1 MHTPALQQKGKT
13 KVPELIAATK
23 QNIEKVFDD
32 NAKAY
37 DVVGPAIYQHF
48 GSRLVNWMSIKSGT
62 KMLDIAT
69 GTGAVLLPAA
79 RLLASNGH
87 VTGID
92 LSAGLLQEAD
102 LSVQQENLTNVALR
116 KMDAEQLEFPDKT
129 FDCVTCAFSLF
140 FFPHMEDALR
150 EMYRVCK
157 PGGRVAVTV
166 FDQALPPFDPIF
178 PVLLQQVGTYQ
189 GEVRIPPHGMSFAPD
204 GIETLLSQHG
214 FHSIKTLREKEEF
227 IYKHEEDIWEF
238 LPLRLA
244 LLGTDETIDT
254 QFMQELLAKLRPLFH
269 PDGLHV
275 SVAAIYAVGQR

>member
-1 MHTPALQQKGKT
+1 M
-13 KVPELIAATK
+13 PEMIVATK

-37 DVVGPAIYQHF
+37 DRVGPAIYQHF
-48 GSRLVNWMSIKSGT
+48 GSRLVDWLSPEPGT

-69 GTGAVLLPAA
+69 GKGAVLLPAA
-79 RLLASNGH
+79 RLLKSNGH

-102 LSVQQENLTNVALR
+102 HSVHQEGLTNITLR
-116 KMDAEQLEFPDKT
+116 KMDAEHLEFPDET

-140 FFPHMEDALR
+140 FFPHMEDALN

-157 PGGRVAVTV
+157 LGGRVAVTV

-178 PVLLQQVGTYQ
+178 PVMLQQLGTYQ
-189 GEVRIPPHGMSFAPD
+189 GEVRIPPHGMSFTPEE
-204 GIETLLSQHG
+204 IETLLRQHG
-214 FHSIKTLREKEEF
+214 FHSIMTHGEKEDF
-227 IYKHEEDIWEF
+227 IYTNEKDVWAF
-238 LPLRLA
+238 LPLRLM
-244 LLGTDETIDT
+244 LFGTDETT
-254 QFMQELLAKLRPLFH
+254 HAPFKHEFLTKLRPLFG

-275 SVAAIYAVGQR
+275 SVAAIYAMGQR

>member
-1 MHTPALQQKGKT
+1 VKI
-13 KVPELIAATK
+13 KVPELIVATK

-37 DVVGPAIYQHF
+37 DHVGPAIYQHF
-48 GSRLVNWMSIKSGT
+48 GLRLVDWIPLKTST

-92 LSAGLLQEAD
+92 LSAGLLQEAE
-102 LSVQQENLTNVALR
+102 LSVRQENLTNVTLL
-116 KMDAEQLEFPDKT
+116 KMDAEHLEFPDKT
-129 FDCVTCAFSLF
+129 FDCVVCAFSLY
-140 FFPHMEDALR
+140 FFPHMEVALR

-178 PVLLQQVGTYQ
+178 PVLLQQLGSYQ
-189 GEVRIPPHGMSFAPD
+189 GEVRVPPHGMSFSPEE
-204 GIETLLSQHG
+204 IKTLLRQYG
-214 FHSIKTLREKEEF
+214 FHSIKTRSEVEDF
-227 IYKHEEDIWEF
+227 VYNTEEDVWEF

-244 LLGTDETIDT
+244 LLGTDETIDK
-254 QFMQELLAKLRPLFH
+254 QFMQELLNKLRPMFR

-275 SVAAIYAVGQR
+275 SVAAVYAMGQR

>member
-1 MHTPALQQKGKT
+1 
-13 KVPELIAATK
+13 
-23 QNIEKVFDD
+23 
-32 NAKAY
+32 
-37 DVVGPAIYQHF
+37 
-48 GSRLVNWMSIKSGT
+48 
-62 KMLDIAT
+62 MLDIAT

-92 LSAGLLQEAD
+92 ISAGLLQEAD
-102 LSVQQENLTNVALR
+102 LAVQQENLTNVTLR
-116 KMDAEQLEFPDKT
+116 RMDAEELDFPDET
-129 FDCVTCAFSLF
+129 FDFVTCAFSLF
-140 FFPHMEDALR
+140 FFPHMEIAMR

-178 PVLLQQVGTYQ
+178 PAILQQLGTYQ
-189 GEVRIPPHGMSFAPD
+189 GEVRIPPHGMSFSPEE
-204 GIETLLSQHG
+204 IKILLRQYG
-214 FHSIKTLREKEEF
+214 FHSIKIRSETKDF
-227 IYKHEEDIWEF
+227 VYNTEEDVWAF

-244 LLGTDETIDT
+244 LLGADETTDV
-254 QFMQELLAKLRPLFH
+254 QFKQEFLAKLRPLFS